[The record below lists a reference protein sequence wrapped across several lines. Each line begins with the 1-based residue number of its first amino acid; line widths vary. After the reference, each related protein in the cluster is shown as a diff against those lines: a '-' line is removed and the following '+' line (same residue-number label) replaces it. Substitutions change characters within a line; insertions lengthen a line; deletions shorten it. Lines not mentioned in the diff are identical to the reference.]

1 MKIEVW
7 QITIYYHPSLSLS
20 FPQHRNQQQVEMIE
34 ISDFQFR
41 WLCQLRLGSRDC
53 LGVAILPQLK
63 FIERIYKGNY
73 INVLCERA
81 QWGFWY
87 MSTDFICQHY
97 SCQGWLRSN
106 LLHHQIQ
113 VFRFFMFCSSQFNT
127 DILIFPWVNKGKK
140 L

>member
-1 MKIEVW
+1 
-7 QITIYYHPSLSLS
+7 
-20 FPQHRNQQQVEMIE
+20 MIE

-53 LGVAILPQLK
+53 LGVAILSQLK

-87 MSTDFICQHY
+87 MSTDFICQ
-97 SCQGWLRSN
+97 
-106 LLHHQIQ
+106 LLGMSQ
-113 VFRFFMFCSSQFNT
+113 VKSPLPLDLSFRVFLCFAQVSLLQ
-127 DILIFPWVNKGKK
+127 VY
-140 L
+140 